1 MESTCP
7 DITVWQQFLD
17 ASIAQEDRAASE
29 SHLVRCRLCRE
40 QLIALADTAREETF
54 SEPAPDSLR
63 NRALSLAPVKSV
75 SPSFIAS
82 WRPYVP
88 LALAAAIVLA
98 VGLSV
103 VVYRNKTKPPP
114 AFELRQSDR
123 ATIALSLSSPTDG
136 AVMEPGQLEFRWGD
150 CGPGARYE
158 FTITDEKGDI
168 VFQDKPANN
177 FLALD
182 SKAIKLSSQ
191 RKYYWTVS
199 ARLPD
204 GTKRES
210 AVAGFTLK

>member
-1 MESTCP
+1 M
-7 DITVWQQFLD
+7 
-17 ASIAQEDRAASE
+17 AQEDRAASE

-40 QLIALADTAREETF
+40 QVIALADASREEAL

-63 NRALSLAPVKSV
+63 NRAISLAPAKSG
-75 SPSFIAS
+75 SPSFISS
-82 WRPYVP
+82 WRPYIP

-103 VVYRNKTKPPP
+103 VVYRNKTQPPP

-123 ATIALSLSSPTDG
+123 AAIALSLSSPTDG

-177 FLALD
+177 LLALD
-182 SKAIKLSSQ
+182 SRALKLSAQ

>member
-7 DITVWQQFLD
+7 DITVWQKFLD
-17 ASIAQEDRAASE
+17 GSIAQEDRAASE

-40 QLIALADTAREETF
+40 QLIALSDTAREETL
-54 SEPAPDSLR
+54 SEPAPDSLK
-63 NRALSLAPVKSV
+63 NRAISLAPPKSR
-75 SPSFIAS
+75 PSFIGS

-168 VFQDKPANN
+168 VFQEKPANN
-177 FLALD
+177 FLTLD
-182 SKAIKLSSQ
+182 SRALKLSSQ